1 MDART
6 VALRFRPVDPMS
18 VKSNAERSEAAWENR
33 EVADPAED
41 RGRLKKLKRDIA
53 LNRYD
58 VDADAVAG
66 AILSKLQ
73 LVRRGRRALAA
84 SAADRSL
91 RAVGQPRG
99 R

>member
-1 MDART
+1 
-6 VALRFRPVDPMS
+6 MS